1 MKDCKGDIGFLIDG
15 SRSIV
20 RGSDGSLFLTPS
32 TNAFEYYWN
41 LILDFILVLA
51 KPIGISDNG
60 ARMAVVVF
68 STDAELV
75 IKFSDHKNY
84 DSFEKNILA
93 INHPMGTTNTLKGF
107 EVALNEMFNESTG
120 MRPNEI
126 PKNLIYLTD
135 GECGGN
141 YSDGTL
147 FNCNEEKFEEFGN
160 RFKERKIRKIGIG
173 IGSYINDNAASQI
186 VSFVGKQNFI
196 KQDNFYNI
204 MTEKFRSNLSIC
216 DGELNILLVINT

>member
-1 MKDCKGDIGFLIDG
+1 
-15 SRSIV
+15 
-20 RGSDGSLFLTPS
+20 
-32 TNAFEYYWN
+32 
-41 LILDFILVLA
+41 
-51 KPIGISDNG
+51 
-60 ARMAVVVF
+60 MAVVVF

-120 MRPNEI
+120 MRPVEI

-141 YSDGTL
+141 YSDGTP

-173 IGSYINDNAASQI
+173 IGSYINDNAVSQI